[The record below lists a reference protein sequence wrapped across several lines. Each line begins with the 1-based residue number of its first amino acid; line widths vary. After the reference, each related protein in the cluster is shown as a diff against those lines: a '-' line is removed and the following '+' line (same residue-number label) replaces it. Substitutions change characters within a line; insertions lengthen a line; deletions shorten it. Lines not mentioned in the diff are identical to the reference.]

1 MTIDENVP
9 LKSLNTLK
17 VGGEARYFCVVK
29 NLEDIKEAAV
39 FGKRAGVPILV
50 LGGGSNV
57 LISDQGFSGLVVKMA
72 MRGMKFDE
80 KKGHT
85 NIDVAAGE
93 NWDNF
98 VEEVVSEKLW
108 GLENLSGIPGTVGA
122 SPVQNI
128 GAYGTEVSSF
138 LDSVEIFDLKE
149 SKERR
154 LESEEC
160 QFGYRD
166 SLFKKPDGKHLVITS
181 VRFKLP
187 KDGKPSL
194 SYKDLDKFFGQR
206 GAPKPILKNIREAV
220 LKIRAEKFPSLDK
233 FGTAGSFFKNPVIS
247 EKLFEKLKEQFP
259 GIPGFPSGD
268 GSFKLSLA
276 WILDNLLN
284 LKGKRMGNVGLYEK
298 QPLVLVTDGDVTSHE
313 VSVFADKIATE
324 VKDKTGI
331 DIERE
336 VQSIGEDNPPSRYQT
351 LFWTSVY
358 HFWPKLT
365 AFVQAFGIHKFRQK
379 YIIGFL
385 KKGKT
390 PEEFTKHLKNKG
402 YSKAYMAWKDL
413 GEVLSLRKIIRKN
426 FQYHI
431 RLFEDGEIRGHYE
444 YTAEANPLGHFYE
457 VVFTDPK
464 DYFEHLLHGYLD
476 KS

>member
-233 FGTAGSFFKNPVIS
+233 F
-247 EKLFEKLKEQFP
+247 
-259 GIPGFPSGD
+259 
-268 GSFKLSLA
+268 
-276 WILDNLLN
+276 
-284 LKGKRMGNVGLYEK
+284 
-298 QPLVLVTDGDVTSHE
+298 
-313 VSVFADKIATE
+313 ATE

>member
-128 GAYGTEVSSF
+128 GAYGTE
-138 LDSVEIFDLKE
+138 
-149 SKERR
+149 
-154 LESEEC
+154 
-160 QFGYRD
+160 
-166 SLFKKPDGKHLVITS
+166 
-181 VRFKLP
+181 
-187 KDGKPSL
+187 
-194 SYKDLDKFFGQR
+194 
-206 GAPKPILKNIREAV
+206 
-220 LKIRAEKFPSLDK
+220 FPSLDK

-284 LKGKRMGNVGLYEK
+284 L
-298 QPLVLVTDGDVTSHE
+298 
-313 VSVFADKIATE
+313 
-324 VKDKTGI
+324 
-331 DIERE
+331 
-336 VQSIGEDNPPSRYQT
+336 
-351 LFWTSVY
+351 
-358 HFWPKLT
+358 
-365 AFVQAFGIHKFRQK
+365 
-379 YIIGFL
+379 
-385 KKGKT
+385 
-390 PEEFTKHLKNKG
+390 
-402 YSKAYMAWKDL
+402 
-413 GEVLSLRKIIRKN
+413 
-426 FQYHI
+426 
-431 RLFEDGEIRGHYE
+431 
-444 YTAEANPLGHFYE
+444 
-457 VVFTDPK
+457 
-464 DYFEHLLHGYLD
+464 
-476 KS
+476 